1 MEVYSFE
8 KIMEKTKEF
17 NEYKELYQ
25 VVQNKIGEKK
35 GEKEMDWWEEAYT
48 LSSDHC
54 LKRLTFY
61 NEHGGFVCNFLI
73 DREPLIRNNNNVTHS
88 FYLNYSNKEAV
99 DNWCSKVKTIHYWD
113 GHKTHIYEN
122 PDAFTMYYND
132 KAIELYVSCELAD
145 YRCEEKELALKE
157 VKISK
162 PEQYYMIYVKFSNN
176 TESFPS
182 DKVYAYEVGKNNYDV
197 IDIGD
202 IYQIAAVIN
211 RNPLINTLAASG
223 DLSSDVCNIPQ
234 GDIIKDNYRNS
245 YIQIVGMETVPSSKM
260 ILTSWRFI
268 ATFMLETTWSF
279 GKRNFYRENW
289 ENDIHYYDNNFHIAY
304 RHKCKC
310 GEISTNSLD
319 TVKDY
324 CAHPE
329 KLKAEEDKIDGIKI
343 ETDRQGQVWD
353 SVSITGATLYTP
365 EGKEI
370 LTLGQSETEKF
381 KIEQTFSTIE
391 ETKEENTMSKLFDNV
406 SKNMQFGKYTTNM
419 IKYSL
424 NGIAFMDANGDYFV
438 YNGDTAVDVTGMTMD
453 APMFV
458 MPIAVNQIQPNDVII
473 FKDTPV
479 IVKENTEDGIKV
491 INPLAGEVRVIIPE
505 VNIFG
510 FNYITKVIN
519 PFDNIAA
526 TASKDNPFGN
536 LLPLMMLGDG
546 ITKGN
551 DGDMMKFLMMNQMMG
566 SKMDFTSNPMMLYF
580 LMNDN
585 GDNDFFPMMMLMGG
599 LPGME
604 NGKTSS
610 EE

>member
-1 MEVYSFE
+1 MYSFE
-8 KIMEKTKEF
+8 KIMEKAEEF
-17 NEYKELYQ
+17 NKYKELYQ

-35 GEKEMDWWEEAYT
+35 GEKEIDRWEEAYI
-48 LSSDHC
+48 LSPDHC
-54 LKRLTFY
+54 SKRLAFY
-61 NEHGGFVCNFLI
+61 DEHGDFICNFLI
-73 DREPLIRNNNNVTHS
+73 DREPLIRNNNNNNIANS
-88 FYLNYSNKEAV
+88 FYLNYANKEAV
-99 DNWCSKVKTIHYWD
+99 DNWCSKVKTVRYWD
-113 GHKTHIYEN
+113 GHETYIYEN
-122 PDAFTMYYND
+122 PDVFTMYYND

-145 YRCEEKELALKE
+145 YRYEEIELSSKEI
-157 VKISK
+157 KINK

-176 TESFPS
+176 TESFAS
-182 DKVYAYEVGKNNYDV
+182 NKIYAYEVEKNNYDV

-202 IYQIAAVIN
+202 ICKIAAVIN
-211 RNPLINTLAASG
+211 RNPLINTPAASG
-223 DLSSDVCNIPQ
+223 DLSRGCSAVR
-234 GDIIKDNYRNS
+234 GDIINDNYRNS
-245 YIQIVGMETVPSSKM
+245 YIQIVGKEAVPSFKM
-260 ILTSWRFI
+260 ILTSWCFI
-268 ATFMLETTWSF
+268 AAFRLETTWYYSE
-279 GKRNFYRENW
+279 RASYRENW
-289 ENDIHYYDNNFHIAY
+289 ENDIHYYDNIFHITY
-304 RHKCKC
+304 RHECKN
-310 GEISTNSLD
+310 GEISTNSLE
-319 TVKDY
+319 VVRDY
-324 CAHPE
+324 CEHPE

-343 ETDRQGQVWD
+343 ETDKQEQVWD
-353 SVSITGATLYTP
+353 SVSITDATLYTP
-365 EGKEI
+365 ERKEI
-370 LTLGQSETEKF
+370 LTLGQPLQSK
-381 KIEQTFSTIE
+381 IE
-391 ETKEENTMSKLFDNV
+391 ETIEKIKEENTMSKLFDNV

-424 NGIAFMDANGDYFV
+424 NGIAFKDANGDYFV

-458 MPIAVNQIQPNDVII
+458 MPIAVNQIQSNDVII
-473 FKDTPV
+473 FKDAPV

-566 SKMDFTSNPMMLYF
+566 GKMDFTSNPMMFYF

-585 GDNDFFPMMMLMGG
+585 GDNDFFPLLMLMGG